1 MVYFVFLPFFWPQI
15 KLSAITENR
24 KQQLEK
30 KKKRYAKR
38 IFKWKVL
45 SDNRMGNHG
54 NHFFSD
60 LDISFNGKSEEI
72 RMKLKK
78 GRKYIGKKVTS

>member
-1 MVYFVFLPFFWPQI
+1 
-15 KLSAITENR
+15 
-24 KQQLEK
+24 
-30 KKKRYAKR
+30 
-38 IFKWKVL
+38 
-45 SDNRMGNHG
+45 MGNHG

-60 LDISFNGKSEEI
+60 VDISFNGKSEEI